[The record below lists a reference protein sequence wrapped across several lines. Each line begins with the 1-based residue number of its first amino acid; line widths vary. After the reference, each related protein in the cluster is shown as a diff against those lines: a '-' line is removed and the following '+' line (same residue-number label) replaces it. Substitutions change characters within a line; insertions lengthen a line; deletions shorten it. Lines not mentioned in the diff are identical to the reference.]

1 MFILK
6 KTYRQNKINFMVIIS
21 IINIVIEYKH
31 CLIII
36 KIFSKDKQ
44 HQQIYSKII
53 KIIFAAIR
61 SAITVLIS
69 STLKQIVILIL
80 NFCKFISKKINLRYC
95 FNFQSILHIFI
106 GSDLFLI
113 STVQVDFEILRSIYF
128 SLIQFVINILYLITA
143 GEVRFRIV

>member
-44 HQQIYSKII
+44 H
-53 KIIFAAIR
+53 
-61 SAITVLIS
+61 
-69 STLKQIVILIL
+69 
-80 NFCKFISKKINLRYC
+80 
-95 FNFQSILHIFI
+95 
-106 GSDLFLI
+106 
-113 STVQVDFEILRSIYF
+113 
-128 SLIQFVINILYLITA
+128 
-143 GEVRFRIV
+143 